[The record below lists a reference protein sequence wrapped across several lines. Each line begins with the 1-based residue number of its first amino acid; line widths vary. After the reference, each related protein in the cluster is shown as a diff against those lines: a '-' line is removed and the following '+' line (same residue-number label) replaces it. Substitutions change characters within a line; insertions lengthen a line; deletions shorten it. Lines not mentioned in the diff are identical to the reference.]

1 MHEIKF
7 DGYRLLARIDGGR
20 VRLKTRSGLDW
31 TAKFPSVQKALER
44 LPVVAA
50 FLDGE
55 VMVET
60 ERGTPDFGALQQDLS
75 EGRSDRFCYYLFDL
89 LHLDGIDLTR
99 ASLHRPQG
107 ARSPGCSPATTTA
120 CSSSASTSPRRG
132 DIVLKHACRLSLE
145 GIVSK
150 LASAPYR
157 SGRTQGLAQ
166 VEMHR
171 QRRVRRHRLRALD
184 HPAPHRRLARA
195 RLFRQGQ
202 ARLRRPRRLGL
213 LDRGGRRPL
222 APARSDPHR
231 GPGARRRCR
240 RRRCAATCAGPSRCW
255 WRRSRCAA
263 GPPTASCAT
272 PCSRACATTSRRPTS
287 PRRSPP

>member
-31 TAKFPSVQKALER
+31 TSKFPSVQKALER

-55 VMVET
+55 VVVET

-99 ASLHRPQG
+99 ASLIDRKG
-107 ARSPGCSPATTTA
+107 ALARLLAGHDDGVLKLSEHFTE
-120 CSSSASTSPRRG
+120 RG
-132 DIVLKHACRLSLE
+132 DIVFKHACSPGPRRHRLQADLRP
-145 GIVSK
+145 
-150 LASAPYR
+150 LPLR
-157 SGRTQGLAQ
+157 PHQGLAQ

-171 QRRVRRHRLRALD
+171 QR
-184 HPAPHRRLARA
+184 
-195 RLFRQGQ
+195 
-202 ARLRRPRRLGL
+202 
-213 LDRGGRRPL
+213 
-222 APARSDPHR
+222 
-231 GPGARRRCR
+231 
-240 RRRCAATCAGPSRCW
+240 
-255 WRRSRCAA
+255 
-263 GPPTASCAT
+263 
-272 PCSRACATTSRRPTS
+272 
-287 PRRSPP
+287 